1 MKKPHNPGPTI
12 RISLMLGSLLYL
24 ALCLA
29 GGLELSYALQSV
41 LVHIFILLASILVIR
56 HVFLLLSAW
65 VETSLPPAMWPRKDD
80 WPPMV
85 SIIIPA
91 YNEEEVI
98 EAAMLS
104 LLAVEYDNY
113 EIIMVDDGSTD
124 NTVPLVR
131 HIIRHH
137 NPRQIPV
144 RIIAQSNG
152 GKANALNT
160 GLIHASGEFVL
171 CVDSDSRIARDS
183 LHKGLRHFRNPRIAA
198 VAGNIVVANERGLLT
213 GFQQLEYMISQN
225 FIRRGL
231 SLFGMVTVIPGPV
244 GLFRKSALCGVHGYD
259 ENKQLFA
266 EDADVTVRLLAQG
279 WHITSDEGMQ
289 AVTEAPATINGL
301 LRQRYR
307 WKRGIYQVLHNNF
320 FSLITAPDS
329 RRPLIAT
336 VLVLEGF
343 LFEVLGFGV
352 TLFMLS
358 NIILLGEIKL
368 LLGWLALL
376 FMLDML
382 TLMFVVRPGQFLK
395 YLPLLILQ
403 KLTYTFALQTWGVLA
418 LLDEWRSSAMTW
430 DKIERTGA
438 LQEVLT

>member
-1 MKKPHNPGPTI
+1 MTRSNASLAI
-12 RISLMLGSLLYL
+12 RIILMLCALSYL
-24 ALCLA
+24 TLCLT
-29 GGLELSYALQSV
+29 GGLEISYPLQSV
-41 LVHIFILLASILVIR
+41 LVHFFILLACLLVLR
-56 HVFLLLSAW
+56 HLFLLLSAW
-65 VETSLPPAMWPRKDD
+65 IETALPPAMWPAKND
-80 WPPMV
+80 WQPMV

-98 EAAMLS
+98 EAALLS

-124 NTVPLVR
+124 NTVALVR
-131 HIIRHH
+131 HIVRHR
-137 NPRQIPV
+137 NPQHIPTRV
-144 RIIAQSNG
+144 IAQSNG

-183 LHKGLRHFRNPRIAA
+183 LQNGLRHFKNKRIAA
-198 VAGNIVVANERGLLT
+198 VAGNIIVANENNLLT
-213 GFQQLEYMISQN
+213 RFQQLEYMISQN

-231 SLFGMVTVIPGPV
+231 SLFGMVTVIPGPI
-244 GLFRKSALCGVHGYD
+244 GLFRKSALAEVHGYNED
-259 ENKQLFA
+259 KQLFA
-266 EDADVTVRLLAQG
+266 EDADVTVRLLTRG
-279 WHITSDEGMQ
+279 WHITSDAGMQ
-289 AVTEAPATINGL
+289 AVTEAPATINGV

-320 FSLITAPDS
+320 FSLITAPDG
-329 RRPLIAT
+329 RRPFIA
-336 VLVLEGF
+336 VLLTLEGF

-368 LLGWLALL
+368 LLGWLILL
-376 FMLDML
+376 FTLDIT
-382 TLMFVVRPGQFLK
+382 TLFFVARPGQFLK

-418 LLDEWRSSAMTW
+418 LLDEWRASKMTW
-430 DKIERTGA
+430 DKVERLG
-438 LQEVLT
+438 VLHQGGSL